1 MVTKMR
7 EVLVVEEDAS
17 HVDEVET
24 PTLIEEDLI
33 PEDVEGV
40 DETTQKKEDSLILF
54 QNVHIPMR
62 NGKI

>member
-1 MVTKMR
+1 MR

-24 PTLIEEDLI
+24 PTLTEEDLI